1 MKDWKDTPSFNS
13 NADPWYLCV
22 ARFSR
27 SMAPYEAMPNVSRDH
42 DDGNQVR
49 VVKSIKMF
57 YMTTPMTRASIQ
69 MLKLQSVGERL
80 YLQHDEA
87 QCQVCLT

>member
-1 MKDWKDTPSFNS
+1 
-13 NADPWYLCV
+13 
-22 ARFSR
+22 
-27 SMAPYEAMPNVSRDH
+27 MAPYEAMPNVSRDH